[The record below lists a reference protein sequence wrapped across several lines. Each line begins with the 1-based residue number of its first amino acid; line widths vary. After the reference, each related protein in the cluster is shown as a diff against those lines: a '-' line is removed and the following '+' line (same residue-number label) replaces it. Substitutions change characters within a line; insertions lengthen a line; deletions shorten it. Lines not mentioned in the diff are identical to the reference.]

1 MEGGDG
7 PAARRWAEQLAA
19 WAIPE
24 EILAAAPESPWHFP
38 TTIFASPDPEAAD
51 SPSRRR
57 AREALPEG
65 GTVLDVGVGG
75 GAAGLGLV
83 PPAGRLVGVDESAE
97 LLASFAARASE
108 RGIASEQVQGRWP
121 DVAGS
126 VGSADVVVCHHVF
139 YNVPDLA
146 AFATALTDHARR
158 RVVVEL
164 TGVHPVVSTNPL
176 WRHFHGLERPEGP
189 SAADAA
195 AVLAEA
201 AGPAPGRR
209 AAQGWGGDRYV
220 VWSAGGRTCIRWNL
234 VMDTPA
240 DTAELVSALRAF
252 TARHRTARV
261 ESTEPVVVL
270 TNCA

>member
-38 TTIFASPDPEAAD
+38 TTIFAGPDPEAAD

-108 RGIASEQVQGRWP
+108 RGIAAEQVQGRWP

-201 AGPAPGRR
+201 GIDFGEERVERPPRR
-209 AAQGWGGDRYV
+209 IVDR
-220 VWSAGGRTCIRWNL
+220 
-234 VMDTPA
+234 
-240 DTAELVSALRAF
+240 AEWVAF
-252 TARHRTARV
+252 TRRRLCLPV
-261 ESTEPVVVL
+261 DREPEVAALLDEQPQVPPGEVV
-270 TNCA
+270 TFWWDGSAPQ